1 MSRKKHG
8 TGIQF
13 ALVNLMARKGVLKK
27 YRVARNCILF
37 MVVGMLAT
45 PLFATP
51 KPMLP
56 LDRNIGQ
63 IVEIQDGSVE
73 ERGLQALSESYS
85 LSWIE
90 SYVPSSMRTG
100 FVYTYDRI
108 LASHLPLQQLQIAQA
123 IQRGHLYEVPFCYHE
138 PTYGYGSTT
147 WMKNEDGAFVLLSFT
162 LDE

>member
-1 MSRKKHG
+1 MSRKKHRA
-8 TGIQF
+8 GIQF
-13 ALVNLMARKGVLKK
+13 VLVNLMRRMDVLKK
-27 YRVARNCILF
+27 FGVARNCILF

-63 IVEIQDGSVE
+63 IVEIQAGSVE
-73 ERGLQALSESYS
+73 ERGMQALSESYS

-90 SYVPSSMRTG
+90 SYIPSSMRTG

-108 LASHLPLQQLQIAQA
+108 LASHLPLQQLQIAEA
-123 IQRGHLYEVPFCYHE
+123 IKRGHLYEVPFCYHE
-138 PTYGYGSTT
+138 PTYGYGTMT
-147 WMKNEDGAFVLLSFT
+147 WMQNEDGAFVLLSLT
-162 LDE
+162 LD